1 MALKPCRECKKK
13 VSTEATACP
22 SCGAPKPT
30 TLDKK
35 ISSLKAI
42 GLEVKKSN
50 QLKKM
55 AMTICCS
62 NVHCSVWADA
72 VEVPTKPSLKN
83 YKCPRCNSQMIDHN
97 EEKIEEMAS
106 KARPWGETGRGGWSK
121 DYLEAQ
127 RNLRESHEETKTFK
141 DPSEWDEIYEK
152 REEENKTKNMNIDKD
167 KEKKKGFNPFF
178 FIPDNAF
185 GGFLILLF
193 FTWLIFGVIFDI
205 GTDLGPP
212 RFFGDGG

>member
-13 VSTEATACP
+13 VSTEATTCP

-30 TLDKK
+30 TLNKK

-55 AMTICCS
+55 AMIICCS

-97 EEKIEEMAS
+97 EEKIER
-106 KARPWGETGRGGWSK
+106 KITTYKGIIFLFNKLNNKINTTGEYINSVIGPTILGKSK
-121 DYLEAQ
+121 DLITD
-127 RNLRESHEETKTFK
+127 SIKFK
-141 DPSEWDEIYEK
+141 D
-152 REEENKTKNMNIDKD
+152 
-167 KEKKKGFNPFF
+167 
-178 FIPDNAF
+178 
-185 GGFLILLF
+185 
-193 FTWLIFGVIFDI
+193 
-205 GTDLGPP
+205 
-212 RFFGDGG
+212 